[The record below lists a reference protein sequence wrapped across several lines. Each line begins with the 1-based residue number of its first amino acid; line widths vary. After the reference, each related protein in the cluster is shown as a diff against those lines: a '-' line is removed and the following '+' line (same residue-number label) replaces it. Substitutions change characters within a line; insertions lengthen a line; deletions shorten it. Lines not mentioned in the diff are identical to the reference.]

1 MDDESSPS
9 NGAANF
15 ASSDHGAYA
24 KYAHWD
30 LSFDAGGKGG
40 EAAKEQKELILECKG
55 HCQQLLTLVSTD
67 LLKFE
72 HKQGPVDM
80 SSKAT
85 VGIMLKGTVVDNLL
99 MGGPAFASGLLS
111 RGDVIISVDGQS
123 ATSEHVHLLLGGAD
137 VPGSPVSIRLR
148 KHSGQEVDVNLKRMA
163 TEVDVMLKRM
173 ATVEIADKRRLFEL
187 FTAMKVL

>member
-80 SSKAT
+80 SRFPPPPPSVPMPRRVAP
-85 VGIMLKGTVVDNLL
+85 VESRVWSLWMQPSMAAPGVD
-99 MGGPAFASGLLS
+99 SGS
-111 RGDVIISVDGQS
+111 ETQTPPPGRGLRVCC
-123 ATSEHVHLLLGGAD
+123 GAWQ
-137 VPGSPVSIRLR
+137 R
-148 KHSGQEVDVNLKRMA
+148 
-163 TEVDVMLKRM
+163 
-173 ATVEIADKRRLFEL
+173 
-187 FTAMKVL
+187 